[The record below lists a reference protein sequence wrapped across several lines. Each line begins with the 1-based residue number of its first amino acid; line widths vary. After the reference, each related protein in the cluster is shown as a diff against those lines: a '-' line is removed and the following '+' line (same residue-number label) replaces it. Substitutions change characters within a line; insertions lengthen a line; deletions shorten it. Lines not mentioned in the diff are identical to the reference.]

1 MKRRAEQGAA
11 LLTVLLLVAVM
22 SVLAVSVIDDIRFSI
37 RRTSN
42 AEAVGQARWYALS
55 AEVLARRQIEAGLGA
70 EGLGEWRSAGQGSA
84 RITDAGTCFNLNSVV
99 EGKQGQWLRRE
110 ASLRQ
115 YRALLAALE
124 FSEPQARA
132 LSEALAD
139 WIDSDQGRSAE
150 GAEDEAYAG
159 YRTSA
164 GLLSETSELRAIR
177 GYDAAVYSRIRPYVC
192 ALPSAEITVLNVNA
206 LRLDQGVLLSA
217 ITGGEVS
224 RAAGETLISSRPS
237 GGWTSVS
244 DVLALDGMKN
254 LAHPPAGQLSVR
266 PRYYGLTVKVAHQ
279 GAEVVMTSMLEKRGE
294 GPVMLHARRWT
305 VEE

>member
-1 MKRRAEQGAA
+1 MKPKSEQGAA

-22 SVLAVSVIDDIRFSI
+22 SVLAVSVIDDIRFAI

-70 EGLGEWRSAGQGSA
+70 QGLGEWRSAGQGSA

-110 ASLRQ
+110 PALRQ
-115 YRALLAALE
+115 YRALLTALE
-124 FSEPQARA
+124 VPEHQALE
-132 LSEALAD
+132 LSEALTD
-139 WIDSDQGRSAE
+139 WIDSDQGRSAA
-150 GAEDEAYAG
+150 GAEDEAYAE
-159 YRTSA
+159 YRTA
-164 GLLSETSELRAIR
+164 GNLLSETSELRAIR
-177 GYDAAVYSRIRPYVC
+177 GYDAGVYERIRPYVC
-192 ALPSAEITVLNVNA
+192 ALPTPEATVLNMNA
-206 LRLDQGVLLSA
+206 LGQEQGVLLSA

-224 RAAGETLISSRPS
+224 REVGEKLVSGRPTE
-237 GGWTSVS
+237 GWKSVS
-244 DVLALDGMKN
+244 DVLALDDLKN
-254 LAHPPAGQLSVR
+254 LARPPAGQLSVR

-279 GAEVVMTSMLEKRGE
+279 GAEVVMTSLLEKRGE

-305 VEE
+305 IDE